1 MLRDREATSVSKQNT
16 AVMRAAILER
26 VSTEEQTRG
35 YGLDVQ
41 DDACREYVDRKGWKI
56 ADVYKDEG
64 VSGSLTKRP
73 GFDRLMSDVKAGLV
87 DVVVVHK
94 FDRVGRTGRAFWRW
108 IWQLED
114 LEIAIVSVT
123 QDIDTT
129 TTHGK
134 FMLQQYAAIAEMEYN
149 LIRERTQGGLQKKAE
164 AGGWPGGAPPYGYRI
179 EGKGK
184 RGSFLVKDE
193 HEAAIL
199 RAAQKMAVDEGLN
212 TRAMAARLN
221 ALEMVTRSGKP
232 WSHSNLRAKLLSDS
246 TLKAIVTFRNP
257 NRAHAGHGAA
267 LNKDGTAKHGKTVTI
282 DLDPILT
289 PEEAADLARAMGR
302 LGNGKPKPKAHGY
315 PLSKRVFGHCGA
327 HYVGMKRSGRAGR
340 WYRCTGKAQ
349 KYPGDPMCSCDM
361 VDADAMEGA
370 VWGEVV
376 GLLGDPE
383 RLKAMAA
390 EWVGMAAGEQTNHAD
405 RIADLDRQ
413 IKEREQ
419 AITTTVTEYARAGLP
434 AVAVAAATR
443 ALTEE
448 LEQLQAMRNEATAWL
463 EETEATEQRA
473 RDLAAL
479 ATMARERLAD
489 MDPAEQAEVLAL
501 LDVRVTITGPVPRPR
516 VGLACSM
523 AEWFKENERLVPDEL
538 TDKGWALV
546 EPIIKAWEPPNH
558 KCRPGR
564 LMLDAMFHKARTGV
578 LWEDLPER
586 FGLWK
591 GIHSRY
597 KTWRNCGVWDEVMA
611 ALPDGG
617 RPVWVPPLV
626 PPLRVE
632 GRVDPRV
639 LTGADIQ
646 EEAVHAGTGVPGPAT
661 SGLSAGVHELLRGEG
676 VLVTDAAEV
685 AEMVGDIGDL
695 APPRRG
701 PMLPRDYLDPV
712 CGRVLD
718 ALPAHGFVNGR
729 EVARAA
735 ATSADEALGKL
746 YELHSLGFVEREG
759 DGWRLTKR
767 PTCNGDARRGGS

>member
-1 MLRDREATSVSKQNT
+1 M

-41 DDACREYVDRKGWKI
+41 DDACRDYVDRKGWTI
-56 ADVYKDEG
+56 ADVYRDEG

-73 GFDRLMSDVKAGLV
+73 GFDRLMVDVKAGLI

-179 EGKGK
+179 KGKGK
-184 RGSFLVKDE
+184 RGSFLVVDG

-199 RAAQKMAVDEGLN
+199 KAAHKMAVDEGLN
-212 TRAMAARLN
+212 TREMAARLN
-221 ALEMVTRSGKP
+221 AMELVTRSGKP

-246 TLKAIVTFRNP
+246 TLRAVVTFRNP
-257 NRAHAGHGAA
+257 KRAHAGHGAA
-267 LNKDGTAKHGKTVTI
+267 LNKDGTAKHGVTVTI
-282 DLDPILT
+282 QLDPILE
-289 PEEAADLARAMGR
+289 PEEVADLTRAMGR
-302 LGNGKPKPKAHGY
+302 LGNGKPKRKPHGY

-361 VDADAMEGA
+361 VDADAIEAA
-370 VWGEVV
+370 VWGDVV
-376 GLLGDPE
+376 GLLGSPD

-405 RIADLDRQ
+405 RIGDLDRQ

-419 AITTTVTEYARAGLP
+419 AITTTVSDYAKAGLP
-434 AVAVAAATR
+434 AVAVQAATR

-448 LEQLQAMRNEATAWL
+448 LEQFQAMRNEASAWL
-463 EETEATEQRA
+463 EETEAAEQRA
-473 RDLAAL
+473 HDLAAL
-479 ATMARERLAD
+479 ATVARERLAD

-516 VGLACSM
+516 VGLTCSM
-523 AEWFKENERLVPDEL
+523 AEWFKAHQRLVPDEL
-538 TDKGWALV
+538 ADEAWALA
-546 EPIIKAWEPPNH
+546 EPIVKGWEPPNH
-558 KCRPGR
+558 RLIPGR
-564 LMLDAMFHKARTGV
+564 VMLDAMFYKARTGV
-578 LWEDLPER
+578 LWSDLPER

-597 KTWRNCGVWDEVMA
+597 KTWRTCGVWDEVMA
-611 ALPDGG
+611 ALPDAGS
-617 RPVWVPPLV
+617 PVWTPPLV

-646 EEAVHAGTGVPGPAT
+646 EEGVSAGTGLPGPAT

-685 AEMVGDIGDL
+685 AELVGKIGDL
-695 APPRRG
+695 APARRG
-701 PMLPRDYLDPV
+701 PVLARDLLDAASA
-712 CGRVLD
+712 RVLD
-718 ALPAHGFVNGR
+718 ALPSQGSVSQR
-729 EVARAA
+729 DIARTAG
-735 ATSADEALGKL
+735 TGVDEALGRL
-746 YELHSLGFVEREG
+746 YELHSLGFVERAGEG
-759 DGWRLTKR
+759 WQLTPR
-767 PTCNGDARRGGS
+767 PTRKGGPRRGGP